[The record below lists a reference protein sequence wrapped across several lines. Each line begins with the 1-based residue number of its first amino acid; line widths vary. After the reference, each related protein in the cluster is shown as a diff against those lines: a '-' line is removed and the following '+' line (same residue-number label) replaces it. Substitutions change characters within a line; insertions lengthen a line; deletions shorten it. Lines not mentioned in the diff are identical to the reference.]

1 MHRKK
6 EDFILIILKKG
17 VSLIACGIIVGILI
31 TLMNLIVSSQ
41 KIAISTALTEPAKA
55 SIFNFKKKPKKHPLK
70 LTSQPQRVKVISVN
84 DNNKITVKGDY
95 TYPKTLSLYLVT
107 FPPKHCYKSAEAHQR
122 LEKLVKGKTIYVYTD
137 SQASK
142 KNEAYVQ
149 KGDSLI
155 QETLLKEGL
164 VVMYNY
170 NGSEKYYALLKQD
183 QDKARSNG
191 KGVWIVPGYVTNN
204 GYSTKVGNLHE

>member
-6 EDFILIILKKG
+6 EDYILIIVKKG
-17 VSLIACGIIVGILI
+17 ISLIACGIIVGILI
-31 TLMNLIVSSQ
+31 TLMNLIVSTH
-41 KIAISTALTEPAKA
+41 KIAISTPLDQPVEA
-55 SIFNFKKKPKKHPLK
+55 SIFSFKKKQKPHPLK
-70 LTSQPQRVKVISVN
+70 LTSKPVKVKVLKVQA
-84 DNNKITVKGDY
+84 DNKIVVKGAN
-95 TYPKTLSLYLVT
+95 TYAKTLSLYLVT
-107 FPPKHCYKSAEAHQR
+107 FPPKGCYKATEAHQR
-122 LEKLVKGKTIYVYTD
+122 LEELLKGKTVYVYNDGQVTK
-137 SQASK
+137 ST
-142 KNEAYVQ
+142 EAYVQ

-183 QDKARSNG
+183 QNKARSNG

-204 GYSTKVGNLHE
+204 GYSHKVGNLHE